1 MAWDYIIVG
10 AGSAGCVLANR
21 LSARPESKV
30 LLLEAGGRD
39 DSPYVRIPAGV
50 VKALMSPRF
59 NWQYQSEPD
68 PSLNGRAGTWAGG
81 KVLGG
86 SSSINGMVYLRGQRE
101 DYDDWARLLGN
112 TPEWSYPDVLGY
124 FKRMETNPRGETEYH
139 GGSGPLEVSDV
150 PSPHPLQQI
159 FITAATEV
167 GIPFNAD
174 VNGEKQEGVGPN
186 QGSVRF
192 GRRNSSAR
200 AFLHPVMSR
209 PNLEVRTE
217 AKIDRVLFEGQR
229 AVGVRFLHGGAT
241 REERC
246 DGEVILATGTLASPV
261 ILMRSGIGPAAHLK
275 AHGIE
280 VVHDAPGVGQ
290 NLQDHLIVWTAGY
303 VKIPTYNK
311 EATPVGFVKH
321 GLNWLLFGKGPAAS
335 PIAQAVAF
343 VRTRPEQESRPDIQF
358 HFIPSAYDMKPDG
371 IHLLERAAV
380 TITVNVCRPQSRNEI
395 VLKSKDPN
403 DGPMIKPN
411 LMSDSDDM
419 RRMIDGV
426 KIAQSI
432 YRAPTFLPYF
442 DGPYLPG
449 SGVESDAEIE
459 AYVRAKV
466 VNSWHAVGS
475 CKMGI
480 DEMAVVDPRL
490 RVVGV
495 AGLRVIDASIMPII
509 PSANTNAP
517 TIMIGEKGS
526 DLVLEDRAD
535 RGVDS

>member
-21 LSARPESKV
+21 LSAKPDCKV

-39 DSPYVRIPAGV
+39 DSPYVRIPAGEI
-50 VKALMSPRF
+50 KAIMSPRF
-59 NWQYQSEPD
+59 NWHYQSEPD
-68 PSLNGRAGTWAGG
+68 PSLNGRADMWPGG

-101 DYDDWARLLGN
+101 DYDHWARLLGN
-112 TPEWSYPDVLGY
+112 TPEWSYADVLRY

-167 GIPFNAD
+167 GIPFNPD

-200 AFLHPVMSR
+200 AFLHPVMNR

-217 AKIDRVLFEGQR
+217 AKIDRVLFAGRR
-229 AVGVRFLHGGAT
+229 AVGVCFVHSGAT

-246 DGEVILATGTLASPV
+246 DGEVILATGTLSSPV
-261 ILMRSGIGPAAHLK
+261 ILMRSGIGPAAQLK

-280 VVHDAPGVGQ
+280 VVHDSPGVGQ
-290 NLQDHLIVWTAGY
+290 NLQEHPIVWTAGY
-303 VKIPTYNK
+303 VNIPTYNN
-311 EATPVGFVKH
+311 EATPFGFVKH

-335 PIAQAVAF
+335 PISQAVAF
-343 VRTRPEQESRPDIQF
+343 VRTRPEEESRPDIQF
-358 HFIPSAYDMKPDG
+358 HFTPTGFDIRPDG
-371 IHLLERAAV
+371 LHLLERPAV
-380 TITVNVCRPQSRNEI
+380 TIPINVCRPQSRSEI
-395 VLKSKDPN
+395 VLKSKDPH

-411 LMSDSDDM
+411 LVGAADDM

-432 YRAPTFLPYF
+432 YRAPTFRPYF
-442 DGPYLPG
+442 DGPYLPA
-449 SGVESDAEIE
+449 SGIESDDEIE
-459 AYVRAKV
+459 AYVRA
-466 VNSWHAVGS
+466 NTAPTYHPVGS
-475 CKMGI
+475 CTMGI

-517 TIMIGEKGS
+517 TMMIGEKGS
-526 DLVLEDRAD
+526 DLVLEDRA
-535 RGVDS
+535 G